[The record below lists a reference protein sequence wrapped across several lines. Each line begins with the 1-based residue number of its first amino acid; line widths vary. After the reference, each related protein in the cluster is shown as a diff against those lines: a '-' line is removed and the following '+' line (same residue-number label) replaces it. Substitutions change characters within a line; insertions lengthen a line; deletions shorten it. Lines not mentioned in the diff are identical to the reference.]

1 MSRREVPPEAA
12 SRETGQHAA
21 TTAEAHPGDA
31 RATGPEGVEW
41 SLDDL
46 YDGPD
51 DPAILGDLAA
61 ALEGAQ
67 ALAERIRGRVAELS
81 AGELADALVERER
94 IASLVDRARAYAD
107 LRHAADTS
115 DDARGALVQQTL
127 ERATAVQQE
136 LLFFDLEWLAA
147 DDEHAEGVVADPT
160 VERYAGFLRAAR
172 RYRPHVLSEPEERL
186 DAEKRVTGQ
195 DAWTRLFDQ
204 LLAELRVRFEGRDL
218 PLDDAFSRLLRVT
231 VQDERRA
238 IAEAITD
245 ALTPGLRTRAFVLNV
260 VGGERASEDRLRG
273 YPTWISARNLGN
285 QLSDEAARTLID
297 GVTARYDVAHRYY
310 ALKARLLGLP
320 KLYDYD
326 RLAPVSAGEPAAVS
340 WDEAREIVTG
350 SFASFAP
357 EAGQIIDRMFE
368 QRRIDAAVR
377 PGKGTGAFC
386 KSVAERDPYVLMSYT
401 GERRSVLILAHELGH
416 ALHGVLSN
424 PRGVLS
430 MRPPL
435 TLAETASVFG
445 EAITFRA
452 MYERTE
458 EPAARLEL
466 VIRRLDDALATVFRQ
481 IALNRFEDAVH
492 TARREQG
499 EVGLDRLAELWT
511 TTQQDVSGDAV
522 ELTEGFRSWWSYVP
536 HFVYLPGYVYAYAF
550 GYLFSMAIYRRY
562 VEEGDAIVEPLFDL
576 LRAGGSAP
584 PDELARRL
592 GFDLDDLALWSQ
604 GLEAISELV
613 DEAEG
618 LAAQV

>member
-1 MSRREVPPEAA
+1 VTTEVHIPEAA
-12 SRETGQHAA
+12 TGA
-21 TTAEAHPGDA
+21 
-31 RATGPEGVEW
+31 EGVEW
-41 SLDDL
+41 SLTDL

-51 DPAILGDLAA
+51 DPRILGDLAA
-61 ALEGAQ
+61 ALEA
-67 ALAERIRGRVAELS
+67 AETLAERTRGRVADLS
-81 AGELADALVERER
+81 AAELGEALAERER
-94 IASLVDRARAYAD
+94 IASLVDRARAFAD
-107 LRHAADTS
+107 LRYAADTS

-127 ERATAVQQE
+127 ERATAVQKE

-147 DDEHAEGVVADPT
+147 DDEHAEAVVADPA
-160 VERYAGFLRAAR
+160 VERYAGFLRATR

-195 DAWTRLFDQ
+195 DAWSRLYDQ
-204 LLAELRVRFEGRDL
+204 LLAELRVRLEGREL
-218 PLDDAFSRLLRVT
+218 PLDEAYSRLLRAT
-231 VQDERRA
+231 AQDDRRT
-238 IAEAITD
+238 IAEAITE
-245 ALTPGLRTRAFVLNV
+245 ALGPGIRTRAFILNTV
-260 VGGERASEDRLRG
+260 TGERAAEDRLRG

-285 QLSDEAARTLID
+285 QLSDEAAQSLID
-297 GVTARYDVAHRYY
+297 SVTARYEVAHRYY

-326 RLAPVSAGEPAAVS
+326 RLAPVSPGEPAAVT
-340 WDEAREIVTG
+340 WEEAREIVTD

-357 EAGQIIDRMFE
+357 EAGRIIDRMFE

-386 KSVAERDPYVLMSYT
+386 KSVAEREPYVLMSYT

-416 ALHGVLSN
+416 ALHGVLSG

-466 VIRRLDDALATVFRQ
+466 LVRRIDDALATVFRQ
-481 IALNRFEDAVH
+481 ISLNRFEDSVH
-492 TARREQG
+492 TARREVGELSIERLG
-499 EVGLDRLAELWT
+499 EVWTAE
-511 TTQQDVSGDAV
+511 QQRVSGDAV

-536 HFVYLPGYVYAYAF
+536 HFVFLPGYVYAYAF

-562 VEEGDAIVEPLFDL
+562 LAEGDALVEPLFDL
-576 LRAGGSAP
+576 LRAGSSAP
-584 PDELARRL
+584 PDELARRM
-592 GFDLDDLALWSQ
+592 GFDLDDPALWSQ
-604 GLEAISELV
+604 GIEAISDLV
-613 DEAEG
+613 DEAET
-618 LAAQV
+618 LSAQV